1 VVRAVV
7 RGTRQQLGLAQPQKT
22 ARELDPLRTAVL
34 AIPPDLR
41 GLRDRALLLVG
52 WAAALRR
59 SELVA
64 LEVGDLGFEP

>member
-1 VVRAVV
+1 MNGA
-7 RGTRQQLGLAQPQKT
+7 
-22 ARELDPLRTAVL
+22 
-34 AIPPDLR
+34 AIPADLR

-64 LEVGDLGFEP
+64 LEVADLGFEPEGCGGHDSPRLLWDGRALR